1 MPKGGKLKWKQ
12 QELLLLQ
19 LSLVSFFRCSLLGLV
34 RGQRIT
40 VAKATTRSIVDPSIF
55 TRLISIGGI
64 MTTKHLMNDKE
75 TIRFF
80 RAVINRN
87 DIRIVERRK
96 KKDRRIAFFSFIHS
110 DRRFL
115 PERRMS

>member
-34 RGQRIT
+34 RGQRIAL
-40 VAKATTRSIVDPSIF
+40 AKATTRSIVGPSIIA
-55 TRLISIGGI
+55 RLISIGGI
-64 MTTKHLMNDKE
+64 MTAKRLMNDEE

-80 RAVINRN
+80 KAVIKRN
-87 DIRIVERRK
+87 NFRIVERRK
-96 KKDRRIAFFSFIHS
+96 KKDRRIAFFSFICF
-110 DRRFL
+110 DRRVI
-115 PERRMS
+115 PDRRIS